1 MNISVQ
7 NADFEPVRKLLS
19 QVEGVGEVVKI
30 SENDGV
36 LRVKLSLQPDRDLR
50 ETIYRK
56 IKETDW
62 ILLEFYQEAQTL
74 EDIFRKLTKE
84 N

>member
-1 MNISVQ
+1 MGIITYTFRIKRRE
-7 NADFEPVRKLLS
+7 A
-19 QVEGVGEVVKI
+19 VVKI
-30 SENDGV
+30 SEKDGV
-36 LRVKLSLQPDRDLR
+36 LRVKLSLRPDMDLR
-50 ETIYRK
+50 ETIYRR